1 MNTSTSFSRA
11 VKRASPNGF
20 GLALAGFGLN
30 GPGQKNPGLNG
41 RENYE
46 PNPNPIGL
54 NGPKRIKSQTSQ
66 NTNFIQKF
74 NDKMHK
80 LFKLNIY

>member
-1 MNTSTSFSRA
+1 M
-11 VKRASPNGF
+11 
-20 GLALAGFGLN
+20 
-30 GPGQKNPGLNG
+30 G

-46 PNPNPIGL
+46 PNPIGL
-54 NGPKRIKSQTSQ
+54 QAKRAKSQISQ

-80 LFKLNIY
+80 LFKLNIYKL